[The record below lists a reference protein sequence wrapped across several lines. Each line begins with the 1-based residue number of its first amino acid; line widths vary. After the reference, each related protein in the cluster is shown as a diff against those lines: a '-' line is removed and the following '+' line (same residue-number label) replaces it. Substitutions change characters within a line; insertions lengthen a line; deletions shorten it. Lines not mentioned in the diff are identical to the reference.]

1 MFSNSFVQE
10 LIRYK
15 NNSRL
20 IVIINL
26 LSSVICT
33 YLLLTTPKGLN
44 KLSIT
49 LVGILNA
56 VAGLNVSRIDNTL
69 DNRLNDLQVTS
80 RISSKNLLEEYLT
93 DRNNITIEVTK
104 PPIEDRNIIS
114 DIVKYWMQQDKHI
127 LVVASTGDGKSTSIK
142 LFVSKL
148 LNEGYSIDA
157 RDIDATIDDY
167 SSDVNVVYEYQQI
180 AESINNDLIELE
192 ERIIKRRTQS
202 HSFNPTPKFI
212 ITEELPALNDELDD
226 IPIWIKRM
234 SNRGRKARLFLC
246 IASQNDTVD
255 ALGLKG
261 NSKLINN
268 FVKLYLGTKAIERAK
283 QLKDEQLLQWLQG
296 ARYGRGL
303 IDDNPCTININ
314 NLDHTSS
321 STTIPKDTLTSEI
334 PQNDTISG
342 NPASE
347 VSPKTPQNAVENAY
361 YAGKSEDEL
370 LEIGRIL
377 KNDGY
382 SKTKIIKLLF
392 NIDGGSKFTELSR
405 KLDHT

>member
-1 MFSNSFVQE
+1 MFSNSFIQE
-10 LIRYK
+10 LIKYK

-20 IVIINL
+20 LVIIHL
-26 LSSVICT
+26 LSSIICT
-33 YLLLTTPKGLN
+33 YLLLVTPKGLN
-44 KLSIT
+44 KLSVTFI
-49 LVGILNA
+49 GILNSI
-56 VAGLNVSRIDNTL
+56 AGLSIAKIDSTL
-69 DNRLNDLQVTS
+69 NNRLNDLQITS
-80 RISSKNLLEEYLT
+80 RLSSKNLLEDYLT
-93 DRNNITIEVTK
+93 DTSNITIEVTK
-104 PPIEDRNIIS
+104 PPLSERNIID
-114 DIVKYWMQQDKHI
+114 DIVSYWVNKDKHL

-142 LFVSKL
+142 LFVDKL
-148 LNEGYSIDA
+148 LNEGYSISA

-167 SSDVNVVYEYQQI
+167 NSDVNVTYDYKQI

-234 SNRGRKARLFLC
+234 SNRGRKAKLFLC

-268 FVKLYLGTKAIERAK
+268 FVKLYLGTKALERAK
-283 QLKDEQLLQWLQG
+283 QLKDDVLISWLQG

-303 IDDNPCTININ
+303 IDDNPCLINISH
-314 NLDHTSS
+314 LQSTSL
-321 STTIPKDTLTSEI
+321 TTTTLKDITTSETT
-334 PQNDTISG
+334 QNDAISS

-347 VSPKTPQNAVENAY
+347 VPPKKPQNAGEIAHY
-361 YAGKSEDEL
+361 GGKSEDEL
-370 LEIGRIL
+370 LAMGKIL
-377 KNDGY
+377 KNEGY

-392 NIDGGSKFTELSR
+392 SVEGGSKFTELSK
-405 KLDHT
+405 KLDS